1 MDKYKRLLS
10 NTAILGIG
18 TVTSKLLVLL
28 LLPVY
33 TECLT
38 KAEYGVA
45 DIITQSA
52 NLLMPLIPLGICEA
66 VFRYTLDTANDRREV
81 LTTGFVII
89 LFGLG
94 VMLALYPLLDTI
106 EFFDGYMWL
115 IILYAFCANLHSL
128 FAQYIR
134 ARGMNTF
141 FAAQGLIATA
151 IVITLNI
158 LFLVVFKIGLVGY
171 VLSVVIS
178 DIVASLLIF
187 RLVRL
192 DYAIRPRFWNPALVK
207 TMLRYSV
214 PLIPTTVF

>member
-52 NLLMPLIPLGICEA
+52 NLLMPLISLGICEA

-115 IILYAFCANLHSL
+115 IILKKSQMVTLILKLKNLL
-128 FAQYIR
+128 
-134 ARGMNTF
+134 
-141 FAAQGLIATA
+141 
-151 IVITLNI
+151 VIKPYLLTL
-158 LFLVVFKIGLVGY
+158 LKI
-171 VLSVVIS
+171 
-178 DIVASLLIF
+178 F
-187 RLVRL
+187 N
-192 DYAIRPRFWNPALVK
+192 WH
-207 TMLRYSV
+207 
-214 PLIPTTVF
+214 